1 MLCGGGEGG
10 DGVFGLV
17 DQQGRLESELD
28 DDDDPDE
35 DDSQGC
41 AEGGDD
47 HLGRAR
53 ALSSDGSGGGSPAAE
68 GPPQALYLKAASLH
82 DKVEWI
88 EILQQLCS
96 RTFLPPVASATLH
109 I

>member
-1 MLCGGGEGG
+1 
-10 DGVFGLV
+10 VFGLV
-17 DQQGRLESELD
+17 DQQGRLESELAD
-28 DDDDPDE
+28 DADE
-35 DDSQGC
+35 DDYQVC
-41 AEGGDD
+41 VEGGDD

-53 ALSSDGSGGGSPAAE
+53 ALSSDGIGGAAAE

-96 RTFLPPVASATLH
+96 RTFFCLASAALH

>member
-1 MLCGGGEGG
+1 VLCGGGEGG

-17 DQQGRLESELD
+17 DQQGRLESDLD
-28 DDDDPDE
+28 DDAADE

-53 ALSSDGSGGGSPAAE
+53 ALSSDGGGGGPAAE
-68 GPPQALYLKAASLH
+68 GPPQALYLKAVSQH

-96 RTFLPPVASATLH
+96 RTFFHLWRVSTLH